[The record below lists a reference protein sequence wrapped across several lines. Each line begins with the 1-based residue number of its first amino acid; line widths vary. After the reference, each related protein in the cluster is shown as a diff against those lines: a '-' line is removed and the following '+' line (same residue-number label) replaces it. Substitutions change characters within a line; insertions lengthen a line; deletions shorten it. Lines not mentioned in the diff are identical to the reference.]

1 MIRRAFRA
9 MGSPCEVR
17 LHPQRK
23 IDAGAIAD
31 AAVAEIRRLEQ
42 KYSRY
47 REDSLATRI
56 NRSAGTPSGVEVD
69 SETAALLDYAATA
82 HAQSDGLFDPTSGI
96 LRRAWSRETTRL
108 PTSEELASLLEHVGW
123 QRLRWQPPQL
133 LLPAGMEL
141 DFGGFVKEYAADRA
155 AELCR
160 RLGARHGLI
169 DLGGDLAV
177 VGRHPDGSPWR
188 VGIRNPR
195 APESAVATVDLF
207 AGGIA
212 TSGDYERFVVLEGKR
227 YSHLLD
233 PRTGWPVEG
242 LAGVSVAAPHCLV
255 AGSATTIAMLKG
267 ADGAPWLEELGLPHL
282 TVAPDGTLAGP
293 LARPGSA
300 SLRGH
305 GDELAGE
312 ALVAGA

>member
-1 MIRRAFRA
+1 VLRRAFRA

-17 LHPQRK
+17 LHPQP
-23 IDAGAIAD
+23 DADAETVAD
-31 AAVAEIRRLEQ
+31 AAVAEVRRLEH

-47 REDSLATRI
+47 RDDSLATRI
-56 NRSAGTPSGVEVD
+56 NRSAGSESGVEVD
-69 SETAALLDYAATA
+69 AETAALLDYAATA
-82 HAQSDGLFDPTSGI
+82 HRQSDGLFDATSGI

-108 PTSEELASLLEHVGW
+108 PTPDELAVLLEHVGW
-123 QRLRWQPPQL
+123 QRLRWRAPRL
-133 LLPAGMEL
+133 FLPEGMEL
-141 DFGGFVKEYAADRA
+141 DFGGFVKEYAADRV

-160 RLGARHGLI
+160 RLGARHGLV

-177 VGRHPDGSPWR
+177 VGAHPDGSPWR

-195 APESAVATVDLF
+195 DPENAVATIELF

-212 TSGDYERFVVLEGKR
+212 TSGDYERFVVLDGKR

-242 LAGVSVAAPHCLV
+242 LAGVTVAAPHCLV

-267 ADGAPWLEELGLPHL
+267 PEAGRWLQDLGLPHL
-282 TVAPDGTLAGP
+282 TVGRDGALGGP
-293 LARPGSA
+293 LARRGSGR
-300 SLRGH
+300 LRGDRH
-305 GDELAGE
+305 QLARE
-312 ALVAGA
+312 PLVARA